1 MLTAKTDKMTFHQLV
16 LALFYDCIIELAR
29 QKKGKSMRVHKGFS
43 LIELMVA
50 VVIVGI
56 LSAIAIPAYQD
67 YVTRSKMTEAI
78 SNLSDGRVRMEQW
91 FQDNR
96 TYIGAFNVAGVGGCA
111 AGGGVVPIV
120 FGGSQFF
127 TYTCAAT
134 GLPPPDAYILTATGI
149 APDLVGISFS
159 IDQLN
164 VRTSAFTA
172 AALLRGWALPAP
184 NTCWATQKGGR
195 C

>member
-1 MLTAKTDKMTFHQLV
+1 MTFHQQV
-16 LALFYDCIIELAR
+16 LALFYDCIIKLAR
-29 QKKGKSMRVHKGFS
+29 PKKGKNMRVHKGFS
-43 LIELMVA
+43 LIELMVV

-56 LSAIAIPAYQD
+56 LSAIAIPSYQD

-96 TYIGAFNVAGVGGCA
+96 TYIGAFSVAGVGGCA
-111 AGGGVVPIV
+111 AGGAPIV

-127 TYTCAAT
+127 TYTCTAT
-134 GLPPPDAYILTATGI
+134 ALPDTYILTATGI
-149 APDLVGISFS
+149 APDVAGISFS
-159 IDQLN
+159 INQLN
-164 VRTSAFTA
+164 ARTSAVIA
-172 AALLRGWALPAP
+172 PALLRGWAVPVP
-184 NTCWATQKGGR
+184 NTCWTTRKSGQ